1 MTPPDG
7 GGTRPVDTEEFD
19 RFFAECRYTA
29 FRLETLQVYD
39 VGYEEEAFRRFLADG
54 QIITTDS
61 HAQWAHIVGSG
72 RHFRRVHVVVEP
84 LTDYLRFEC
93 VWAYR
98 SNVEAGEDVNILP
111 VDENTWPEG
120 IPHSDYWL
128 FDSRRLVRMNYAPD
142 GTMLTPEL
150 VTDPAQVVLANAVR
164 DRALHL
170 SIPFSEY
177 EKRFDADMKPL

>member
-1 MTPPDG
+1 MTPPKAGSRPLRDG
-7 GGTRPVDTEEFD
+7 EFD
-19 RFFAECRYTA
+19 RFFEECRYTA

-39 VGYEEEAFRRFLADG
+39 VGYEEEAFRRFLTDG
-54 QIITTDS
+54 EVIDTPS
-61 HAQWAHIVGSG
+61 HREWARIVGSG
-72 RHFRRVHVVVEP
+72 RRFRRVHVVVEP

-111 VDENTWPEG
+111 VGAGSWPEG
-120 IPHSDYWL
+120 VPRSDYWL
-128 FDSRRLVRMNYAPD
+128 FDSERLVRMNYAPD

-150 VTDPAQVVLANAVR
+150 VTAPDEVVRANAVR

-170 SIPFSEY
+170 AIPFSAY
-177 EKRFDADMKPL
+177 EKRFDTDMRPL

>member
-1 MTPPDG
+1 MTLQESSS
-7 GGTRPVDTEEFD
+7 RPVGTEEFD

-54 QIITTDS
+54 EVITTDS
-61 HAQWAHIVGSG
+61 HEEWARTVGSG
-72 RHFRRVHVVVEP
+72 RHFRRVHVVHEP

-98 SNVEAGEDVNILP
+98 SNVKAGEDVNILP
-111 VDENTWPEG
+111 VGEGSWPEG
-120 IPHSDYWL
+120 IPRSDYWL
-128 FDSRRLVRMNYAPD
+128 FDSHRLVRMNYTPE

-150 VTDPAQVVLANAVR
+150 VFDPEEVVRANAIR
-164 DRALHL
+164 DRALHQAV
-170 SIPFSEY
+170 PFTEY
-177 EKRFDADMKPL
+177 QGRFDTDMRPL